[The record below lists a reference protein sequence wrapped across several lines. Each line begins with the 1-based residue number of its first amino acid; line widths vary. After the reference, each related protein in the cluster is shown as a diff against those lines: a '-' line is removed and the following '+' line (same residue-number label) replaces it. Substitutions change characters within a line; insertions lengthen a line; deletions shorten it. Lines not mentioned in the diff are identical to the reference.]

1 MYRKKQDLI
10 VGLRKSERDSS
21 IRRTP
26 TKVNY
31 QSVVLSTLREPHQ
44 AWDLFFRLPKS
55 PRLRKSAVNRTGFL
69 N

>member
-26 TKVNY
+26 TRADN
-31 QSVVLSTLREPHQ
+31 QSALLRVG
-44 AWDLFFRLPKS
+44 D
-55 PRLRKSAVNRTGFL
+55 AVALEYGVYRVGR
-69 N
+69 